1 MSGAHRRY
9 RAVVKLRRSAGER
22 DRSGPDR
29 PHRQH
34 RRPPPLFD
42 HGQRRCDALR
52 RRRRPRRIPV
62 GRHPEDYGQARMAGP
77 GATAGDDRT
86 PALSQQGRSVS
97 PYPIRCSPGPTR
109 SSNSVTECPLLAQS
123 GHRHSTLHDP
133 SVKVRFRDAFEELAG
148 TAQFVSRVTSS
159 GPGYCW
165 GLWVEGPGL
174 RVCQIGSSAEGP
186 GRYQYATPLSCPSNA

>member
-1 MSGAHRRY
+1 
-9 RAVVKLRRSAGER
+9 
-22 DRSGPDR
+22 
-29 PHRQH
+29 
-34 RRPPPLFD
+34 
-42 HGQRRCDALR
+42 
-52 RRRRPRRIPV
+52 
-62 GRHPEDYGQARMAGP
+62 
-77 GATAGDDRT
+77 
-86 PALSQQGRSVS
+86 
-97 PYPIRCSPGPTR
+97 
-109 SSNSVTECPLLAQS
+109 VTECPLLAQS